1 MRTALTALA
10 ATILLVC
17 VFFAGALTAGI
28 RHWFQPV
35 IEISLINDS
44 GQEISDVQL
53 SLETGGQK
61 SISTLGHIEKGQ
73 TRIYRFFIAGE
84 GGYILVATLADG
96 RKLTSEAGYA
106 ESGYSVKETVTASSI
121 KSEVRFYDF

>member
-1 MRTALTALA
+1 MRTALRVLA
-10 ATILLVC
+10 TTILLIC

-28 RHWFQPV
+28 RHWFQPL
-35 IEISLINDS
+35 IEISLINNS
-44 GQEISDVQL
+44 GQEISDVHL

-73 TRIYRFFIAGE
+73 TRIYRFFVAGE

-96 RKLTSEAGYA
+96 SKVSSEAGYV
-106 ESGYSVKETVTASSI
+106 ESGYSIKKTVTASSI
-121 KSEVRFYDF
+121 KSEVRFYGF